1 MGVGKSA
8 AYEKMAG
15 GLRKGATMRIRQFR
29 YGGDN
34 LAYLLYTERSALAVD
49 GGAVEEMCAFIDSQ
63 GLTLTHVTNTHDH
76 MDHTCGNSD
85 LIARTGAARVDNR
98 TLREGHILELDG
110 ETIEVLH
117 TPGHTEDSI
126 CFRTDTAIITGD
138 TLFNGTIG
146 NCFSGDLAAFYR
158 SIKTLIALP
167 DDTIVYAGH
176 DYVRD
181 SMIFARYIEPENKAI
196 DGFLE
201 RYDPA
206 RVCSTMKEERAVNPY
221 LRFNEPAIIAFL
233 EQKGL
238 PVTTELERWNSLM
251 RIE

>member
-1 MGVGKSA
+1 MGIGKST
-8 AYEKMAG
+8 AYEKVAG
-15 GLRKGATMRIRQFR
+15 GLRKGAAMRIRQFR
-29 YGGDN
+29 YGADN
-34 LAYLLYTERSALAVD
+34 LGYLLYTEGSALAVD
-49 GGAVEEMCAFIDSQ
+49 GGAVEKMCAFIESQ
-63 GLTLTHVTNTHDH
+63 GLTLTHVTNTHGH

-85 LIARTGAARVDNR
+85 LVARTGAAFVDSR
-98 TLREGHILELDG
+98 TLREGDTLELDG

-146 NCFSGDLAAFYR
+146 NCFSGNLEAFYR
-158 SIKTLIALP
+158 SIKKLIALP
-167 DDTIVYAGH
+167 DDTVVYAGH

-181 SMIFARYIEPENKAI
+181 SLIFARYLEPGNKAI
-196 DGFLE
+196 ERFLE

-206 RVCSTMKEERAVNPY
+206 HVCSTMKEERAMNPY
-221 LRFNEPAIIAFL
+221 LRFNEPSIIAFL
-233 EQKGL
+233 KQKGL
-238 PVTTELERWNSLM
+238 PVATELERWNSLM